1 MDPNGQPPSP
11 SGDDPADATN
21 RVDSDPTDGVWMTK
35 AQLAAV
41 RRISVASADRL
52 IRRQGWRKHP
62 GNDGR
67 ARVLVPPDWAASRL
81 SGPTDAPR
89 ANPTDY
95 QPERPSVAVA
105 DPTDRAADP
114 TDITHAISALE
125 AAVSTLNEQLAATLS
140 RADQAEADRR
150 QAEAARDAAI
160 ALADQ
165 TVALLKDAVA
175 HADRA
180 EQGRDGERARADALR
195 DQVTSLQAQLAT
207 AEAEAKAVNDRAW
220 ATGEQLG
227 AAEQRAE
234 TERERAD
241 RLASSVAH
249 ERQDFLDAES
259 RTRRELDDVRGQVEA
274 LRVQLG
280 ARQEVVDA
288 AEAIRQADDSRR
300 ALSRWA
306 RLRRA
311 WRGG

>member
-1 MDPNGQPPSP
+1 L
-11 SGDDPADATN
+11 ATITAL
-21 RVDSDPTDGVWMTK
+21 REQIETE
-35 AQLAAV
+35 
-41 RRISVASADRL
+41 
-52 IRRQGWRKHP
+52 RQR
-62 GNDGR
+62 
-67 ARVLVPPDWAASRL
+67 
-81 SGPTDAPR
+81 
-89 ANPTDY
+89 
-95 QPERPSVAVA
+95 
-105 DPTDRAADP
+105 
-114 TDITHAISALE
+114 
-125 AAVSTLNEQLAATLS
+125 
-140 RADQAEADRR
+140 
-150 QAEAARDAAI
+150 
-160 ALADQ
+160 
-165 TVALLKDAVA
+165 
-175 HADRA
+175 ADRA
-180 EQGRDGERARADALR
+180 EQGREGERVRADSLRDRLNAMQGQLADAHAALQRAETADARADRAERDKERAEAGRDAERARADALR

-259 RTRRELDDVRGQVEA
+259 RTRRELDEVRGQVEA

-288 AEAIRQADDSRR
+288 AEAIRQADDRRR
-300 ALSRWA
+300 ALGRWA